1 MIFLTTGE
9 CHHLLS
15 DGLATTSGGRAKR
28 DPCPVAEPAAVPDD
42 ICHAVNRYGKRAR
55 LLGERRERSSMDV
68 FYERLLARSATIDEL
83 LSDDVEVLPGQKRDA
98 DLAAR
103 RLAAWCRSCASGDW
117 NLFSRRLA
125 RDGLSTDELL
135 TRFATVRRKPSA
147 PGPAWF
153 HDAVWIEQALQG
165 RRRSGSAT
173 AILDPIRPQAFEH
186 LFTEIVQE
194 AEERLWRDL
203 GEPISSDLTHT
214 AHACLRLSLLK
225 QLSDLCTPAIY
236 ERFREHRNVAR
247 ASPNRVEPLTIGA
260 PSIYDQFILEMKAAG
275 FRRLFEAKPVLLR
288 LMALTVRQWI
298 DTSQEFLLRLHDD
311 LPRIRSEILQSRFN
325 SPVCELVFGLSDP
338 HNGGRSVHVIVFEDG
353 TRVVY
358 KPKDLRLDEA
368 FWNLIARLNQISSP
382 VELKAART
390 IPRDGY
396 GWTEFV
402 THASCDRAEDCNRF
416 FRRAGAWL
424 ALFHCFAATDMHQ
437 ENLIAAADHPVPI
450 DVEMILQPASSDRNT
465 DEPER
470 PAFEAAADILANSVM
485 AVGLLPSYS
494 RAVDHKVFAVGGL
507 TPDWNSTITLKW
519 HDINSDDMRPFKSKE
534 GGDTNPNLPHV
545 AGRYATF
552 ADHIDDFVNGFEEYA
567 RFLLR
572 LVQQGQEAELFAPF
586 DGLPVRKVIR
596 PTRFYYMLLQRLKDH
611 RSMDDGVIWSAQADF
626 IARMADW
633 ESAFDPHW
641 ALQRAERSALLSLD
655 VPYLVFSPAEAKI
668 ADASGWST
676 PITAAPGLSRALARI
691 RALDEREIAWQVE
704 VVRENTKA
712 LAKSAPPKPSTVR
725 SEILS
730 PSENPLPA
738 TNDIFVDETDR
749 IAGEL
754 SRHAICR
761 DSSAAWIG
769 LDWLGDAEVFQLV
782 CLGPTLYNGT
792 SGIALFLAAH
802 AEVRNSGHSRE
813 LALAGISQVRKTLRS
828 RNAARVARSLG
839 VGGAAGLGSIAYAL
853 TEISKRLLDQDV
865 LADALVAAELIS
877 DELIA
882 ADKQLDV
889 IGGSAGA
896 ILALLRLHRDTQ
908 LDDILKKAVKCGEHL
923 IAAAQHSTEGGR
935 SWIGQGLG
943 SQRLTGISHGAA
955 GFAYALASLFAV
967 TGREE
972 FAQAA
977 SECISFENS
986 TYDPKH
992 HNWPDFRGRGEPS
1005 WPCQWCHGAAGIGL
1019 ARLATIKR
1027 GGLNAERMIID
1038 VRHALDGAKQSSPT
1052 PVDTLCCGTLGN
1064 IEFFREAA
1072 GTLGYDDLRQLASQR
1087 LQAVIETARHVGDYR
1102 WNSGTK
1108 KFNLGLFRGLAGVGY
1123 TLLRQINGSLPNVL
1137 IWD

>member
-1 MIFLTTGE
+1 
-9 CHHLLS
+9 
-15 DGLATTSGGRAKR
+15 
-28 DPCPVAEPAAVPDD
+28 
-42 ICHAVNRYGKRAR
+42 
-55 LLGERRERSSMDV
+55 MDA
-68 FYERLLARSATIDEL
+68 FYERLLARTATIDEL

-103 RLAAWCRSCASGDW
+103 RLAAWCRSCSSGDW
-117 NLFSRRLA
+117 SLFSRRLA

-147 PGPAWF
+147 PNPAWLD
-153 HDAVWIEQALQG
+153 DAVWNEQALRG
-165 RRRSGSAT
+165 RGQSGSA
-173 AILDPIRPQAFEH
+173 AAVLNPLQPQAFEH
-186 LFTEIVQE
+186 LFVEVAQK

-203 GEPISSDLTHT
+203 DEPISRDLTHT
-214 AHACLRLSLLK
+214 ARACLRLSLLK
-225 QLSDLCTPAIY
+225 KLSELCTPAIY
-236 ERFREHRNVAR
+236 ERFCEHRNAAR
-247 ASPNRVEPLTIGA
+247 VSPNRVKPPAGA
-260 PSIYDQFILEMKAAG
+260 TSIYDQFILEMKAAG

-288 LMALTVRQWI
+288 LLALTVRQWI
-298 DTSQEFLLRLHDD
+298 DTSREFLLRLHDD
-311 LPRIRSEILQSRFN
+311 LPRIRSEILQPRFS
-325 SPVCELVFGLSDP
+325 SPVNEVVVDLSDP
-338 HNGGRSVHVIVFEDG
+338 HNGGRSVHVVVFEDG

-358 KPKDLRLDEA
+358 KPKDLRLEDA
-368 FWNLIARLNQISSP
+368 WWNLIARLNQTSP
-382 VELKAART
+382 PLELKAART
-390 IPRDGY
+390 IARNGY
-396 GWTEFV
+396 GWAEFI
-402 THASCDRAEDCNRF
+402 THASCGRPEDCNLF

-450 DVEMILQPASSDRNT
+450 DVEMILQPAGSDRNS
-465 DEPER
+465 DDPER
-470 PAFEAAADILANSVM
+470 QAFEAATDILANSVM

-494 RAVDHKVFAVGGL
+494 RAVDRKVFAIGGL

-519 HDINSDDMRPFKSKE
+519 RDINSDEMRPFKSKE
-534 GGDTNPNLPHV
+534 GGNTNPNLPQV
-545 AGRYATF
+545 AGRYAVF
-552 ADHIDDFVNGFEEYA
+552 ADHIDDFVDGFEEYA

-572 LVQQGQEAELFAPF
+572 LVRQGKEAELFAPF
-586 DGLPVRKVIR
+586 EGLPVRRVIR

-633 ESAFDPHW
+633 ESDLDLHW
-641 ALQRAERSALLSLD
+641 AMQRAERSALLSLN
-655 VPYLVFSPAEAKI
+655 VPYLAFSSMEPKI

-676 PITAAPGLSRALARI
+676 PMAIASGLSRARARI

-712 LAKSAPPKPSTVR
+712 LAKSEPAKASTVLL
-725 SEILS
+725 ETLLLS
-730 PSENPLPA
+730 DTPLPA
-738 TNDIFVDETDR
+738 TNDIFVGEADR

-754 SRHAICR
+754 SRLAVR
-761 DSSAAWIG
+761 RGSSAAWIG

-782 CLGPTLYNGT
+782 CLGPALYNGT
-792 SGIALFLAAH
+792 SGISLFLAAH
-802 AEVRNSGHSRE
+802 AKVRDSGDSRE
-813 LALAGISQVRKTLRS
+813 LALAGISHVRKTLKS

-839 VGGAAGLGSIAYAL
+839 VGGAAGLGSIVYAL
-853 TEISKRLLDQDV
+853 TEISKRLLDHDV

-908 LDDILKKAVKCGEHL
+908 SNNVLKRAVKCGEHL
-923 IAAAQHSTEGGR
+923 IAEAQHATEGGR
-935 SWIGQGLG
+935 SWVGQGLG

-972 FAQAA
+972 FAHAA
-977 SECISFENS
+977 SECIAFENS
-986 TYDPKH
+986 TYDPQR
-992 HNWPDFRGRGEPS
+992 HNWPDFRSRGEPS
-1005 WPCQWCHGAAGIGL
+1005 WPCQWCHGATGIGL
-1019 ARLATIKR
+1019 ARLATFKH
-1027 GGLNAERMIID
+1027 GGLNDERLLVDI
-1038 VRHALDGAKQSSPT
+1038 RQALDGAKQSSPT

-1064 IEFFREAA
+1064 IELFCEAA
-1072 GTLGYDDLRQLASQR
+1072 STLGYDDLRQLASQR
-1087 LQAVIETARHVGDYR
+1087 LQAVIEMGRRAGDYR
-1102 WNSGTK
+1102 WNSGTR

-1123 TLLRQINGSLPNVL
+1123 TLLRHIDGSLPNVL
-1137 IWD
+1137 IWG